1 MADPG
6 SFDRLTL
13 AEVSVELEQ
22 LSVSAEQ
29 SMRAVALAGFY
40 ARGLRHLTPEDL
52 LHEAFT
58 QLRTGQRSWPRGLTP
73 LRAFGKAM
81 HSIAS
86 NARKKAD
93 YLLAEDLSPNP
104 DSRDSEN
111 SLEVPEAEADPARIV
126 EAQSELE
133 LARQAACGDRDMEM
147 LLETW
152 ADGVRGQPAMQELG
166 WDANRYNAVRK
177 RLLRRL
183 AAVADN
189 GSKP

>member
-1 MADPG
+1 MELDQ
-6 SFDRLTL
+6 L
-13 AEVSVELEQ
+13 AA
-22 LSVSAEQ
+22 SAEQ
-29 SMRAVALAGFY
+29 SVRAVALAKFY

-93 YLLAEDLSPNP
+93 YFLAEDLSPNL
-104 DSRDSEN
+104 DSRDPEN
-111 SLEVPEAEADPARIV
+111 HSSLEVPKAEADPARIV
-126 EAQSELE
+126 EAQSELA
-133 LARQAACGDRDMEM
+133 LARQAVRGDKDMEL

-152 ADGVRGQPAMQELG
+152 ADGIRGQPAIRELG
-166 WDANRYNAVRK
+166 WDANRYDAVRK

-183 AAVADN
+183 ANAADQ
-189 GSKP
+189 GSTP